1 MLKLQQNDVIVSIN
15 KLFVNIK
22 QINAVVLIGSFGR
35 GNPTFNSD
43 IDYQILVN
51 VNFNHLLLIDDLKKQ
66 FKDKLNYLIFLDNKN
81 KLSLY
86 MYDYQIIV
94 EIMFCYKLEE
104 LDKYFVGSEI
114 KNIENSIIFDRK
126 NELYFYLSKITKM
139 YSEKYNDIQK
149 EKVLYLFVEFQSR
162 FEALSREH
170 ANSDGYKYSV
180 LFSHALNAL
189 VRIIY
194 LCESNGK
201 NEYMPKNFLTDYSY
215 KLKLN
220 IEELSSMDL
229 RISNKH
235 KRNLLNLFTQYLP
248 IAINKFFLNVDKN
261 SIIIFLENIYK
272 RDFFWNFRDMSK
284 YNNRLKG
291 RRIFRSTALCL
302 IEDNNLLE
310 IELNNKNIT
319 TIIDLRANRELEK
332 IDYSEEF
339 KNKFNVIHAPFDP
352 WAQSI
357 KFRNMHNIGT
367 DIEIAYKFFSCE
379 CKDSIKKVILTILD
393 TIDSLVIHCHAGKD
407 RTGIF
412 LQFYICW

>member
-1 MLKLQQNDVIVSIN
+1 
-15 KLFVNIK
+15 
-22 QINAVVLIGSFGR
+22 
-35 GNPTFNSD
+35 
-43 IDYQILVN
+43 
-51 VNFNHLLLIDDLKKQ
+51 
-66 FKDKLNYLIFLDNKN
+66 
-81 KLSLY
+81 
-86 MYDYQIIV
+86 
-94 EIMFCYKLEE
+94 
-104 LDKYFVGSEI
+104 
-114 KNIENSIIFDRK
+114 
-126 NELYFYLSKITKM
+126 
-139 YSEKYNDIQK
+139 
-149 EKVLYLFVEFQSR
+149 
-162 FEALSREH
+162 
-170 ANSDGYKYSV
+170 

-412 LQFYICW
+412 FLY